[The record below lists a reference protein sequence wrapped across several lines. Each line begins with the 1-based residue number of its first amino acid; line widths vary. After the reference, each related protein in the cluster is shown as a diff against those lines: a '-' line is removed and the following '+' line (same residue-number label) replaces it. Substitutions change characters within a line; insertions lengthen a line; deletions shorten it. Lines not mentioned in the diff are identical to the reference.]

1 MKKSISAL
9 LGGIALF
16 MCKACSSCETKNND
30 DKDNLIEKLKK
41 LVANDDGSNE
51 IPDYNAMCYVPVAP
65 SEEVPCLHCGKQ
77 LEVFSYDMEQGG
89 DYMATITQYG
99 WKAELEFLCKDC
111 LVDASSQGEVVNTL
125 SEDELSSHDVFIALK
140 IKKEQ
145 DASFRRIVFND
156 LEHIYCVICYL
167 EEEKTGKQV
176 KEFSKEEMDFIK
188 LVLGK

>member
-1 MKKSISAL
+1 MKRRISAL

-16 MCKACSSCETKNND
+16 VCKACSSCETKNND
-30 DKDNLIEKLKK
+30 DKDDLIEKLKK
-41 LVANDDGSNE
+41 LVANDGGSDK
-51 IPDYNAMCYVPVAP
+51 IPDYNAMCYEPVAP

-77 LEVFSYDMEQGG
+77 LELFPYYKEQGRG
-89 DYMATITQYG
+89 DVENIAQFG

-111 LVDASSQGEVVNTL
+111 LMDAISQGEVVNTL
-125 SEDELSSHDVFIALK
+125 TEDELSSHDVFIVLK

-145 DASFRRIVFND
+145 DSTFRRIVFND

-176 KEFSKEEMDFIK
+176 REFSKEEMDFIK